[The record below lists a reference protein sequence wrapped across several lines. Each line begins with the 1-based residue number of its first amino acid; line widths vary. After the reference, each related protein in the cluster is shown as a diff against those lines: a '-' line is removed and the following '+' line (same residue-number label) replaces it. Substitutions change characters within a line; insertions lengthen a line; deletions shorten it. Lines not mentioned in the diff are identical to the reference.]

1 MPAMVLFSCYIETVV
16 IVCNTSACHYFGK
29 KKNNSIYYSKSWFLY
44 IITTCLWHTYDLD
57 LYSDIC
63 KSMTVECLI
72 LVILL
77 LLLQPATKYKLT
89 NTFNKNL
96 IIQIC
101 LQACQK
107 YIMARIVQ
115 YSLGVGVSCYHI
127 QTHPVVNQCRL
138 TFLIQLIVA
147 YSHSN
152 VVSYLE
158 HWAFSQR
165 CFISWSKETKH
176 DLEKHILPI
185 YSAN

>member
-77 LLLQPATKYKLT
+77 LLLQPATKYQLT

-107 YIMARIVQ
+107 YIMARNSTIQ
-115 YSLGVGVSCYHI
+115 FGCRSELLPYTDSSSCKSMQIDFPHTADSSI
-127 QTHPVVNQCRL
+127 
-138 TFLIQLIVA
+138 
-147 YSHSN
+147 
-152 VVSYLE
+152 
-158 HWAFSQR
+158 
-165 CFISWSKETKH
+165 
-176 DLEKHILPI
+176 
-185 YSAN
+185 